1 MAMTLDDLFLGF
13 RVHLVSRD
21 DDAVVY
27 LGVQKGMLN

>member
-1 MAMTLDDLFLGF
+1 MTLDDLFLGF
-13 RVHLVSRD
+13 RVHLVCRD